1 MLGEDGQKEAHKVG
15 PSRRDSF
22 SMNQG
27 IENSGFQWR
36 TVPETKSKQGV

>member
-1 MLGEDGQKEAHKVG
+1 MGRRKHIKWVPVG
-15 PSRRDSF
+15 GTVI

-27 IENSGFQWR
+27 IENSGFHWR